1 MSRNK
6 IYLFYNFFIKLY
18 SKLKQLIKSNIINFI
33 KFLNNMKE
41 VKKQNEMNKSRIIK
55 KIKFEDKNMIS
66 LINEGFENADNYLKI
81 NLNLIIGKYFRNNC
95 KNI

>member
-1 MSRNK
+1 
-6 IYLFYNFFIKLY
+6 
-18 SKLKQLIKSNIINFI
+18 
-33 KFLNNMKE
+33 MKE

-81 NLNLIIGKYFRNNC
+81 NLNLIIGKYFRNN
-95 KNI
+95 